1 MSLGRNATPP
11 LRYNNVN
18 TDFYSMVLSPLL
30 PEVQS
35 LCLNN
40 SVNEENISK
49 VTEIEPDALETINKE
64 SLKELLY
71 GPPTDNFI
79 LEELHK

>member
-1 MSLGRNATPP
+1 MCIILATDMSASPV
-11 LRYNNVN
+11 RYDNGS

-35 LCLNN
+35 LCLNGAL
-40 SVNEENISK
+40 NESIKNK
-49 VTEIEPDALETINKE
+49 AGGTEEDMLETINKE

-71 GPPTDNFI
+71 GASDNC
-79 LEELHK
+79 L

>member
-1 MSLGRNATPP
+1 
-11 LRYNNVN
+11 
-18 TDFYSMVLSPLL
+18 MVLSPLL

-40 SVNEENISK
+40 EEMK
-49 VTEIEPDALETINKE
+49 EKAVDVDQDVLETINKE

-71 GPPTDNFI
+71 GSPSDNYI
-79 LEELHK
+79 